1 MLMVMIN
8 HQGSSKINLMK
19 NIYKII
25 IICLVSLS
33 SLAQVPTLKR
43 ANKYFANKAYLDAA
57 QMYLALKPTQEI
69 LQNLGDCYYFNGQ
82 FDQAVKY
89 YEQVTPLSKNNVKD
103 DVVVRYANALKGINN
118 IKKADEIM
126 SIFFG
131 KPYNTQNYISELQY
145 SVPFDYEIKLV
156 SKDNNS
162 GNFGLAFWG
171 NKVVYAFYQTNSK
184 KTYNWNQKPYLDL
197 YEATL
202 SKEGLLENVKPFSNV
217 INTKT
222 HESNATFSQDGK
234 TMYFSRTNAKRVK
247 IGEEKIATIKIYK
260 AEFVNNEWVNVVETP
275 FSSDTYSVEHPFLTK
290 DGKRLYFA
298 SDMPGTIGSMDV
310 FYVDVNADG
319 TYGMPQNLGNVVNTE
334 SREQFPFVSEDGT
347 LYFSSDRY
355 EGLGGLD
362 IFMSKCKN
370 NVFESPINL
379 GATINSSKD
388 DFSFILKDKTQEGYF
403 SSNRNDQDNI
413 YSFTR
418 KENEK
423 QYFVE
428 GFIKDKKTK
437 NILPGTKVSLFDENN
452 IMVSSVVVGAD
463 GKYFLNTKPNHKYR
477 VEATKDLYIPSS
489 VAISTDAD
497 GQARFTIEMEIQS
510 FKDKEEVVVEKE
522 DGHVYVELENI
533 YFDFNKWNIKDKA
546 AKTLEVL
553 VDLMKKYPTMEVQIG
568 AHTDSKASEKYN
580 MMLSENRAKAT
591 VNYLVSKGIDGNRLT
606 YKGFGETMPLV
617 NCGDKCTETEHAKN
631 RRCEFKIIK

>member
-1 MLMVMIN
+1 
-8 HQGSSKINLMK
+8 MK
-19 NIYKII
+19 NIYKIVF
-25 IICLVSLS
+25 ICFVSLN

-82 FDQAVKY
+82 SDQAVKY
-89 YEQVTPLSKNNVKD
+89 YEQINPLTKNNVKE
-103 DVVVRYANALKGINN
+103 DVIIRYANALKGINN

-126 SIFFG
+126 TAFFG
-131 KPYNTQNYISELQY
+131 KSYNTLNYISELQY
-145 SVPFDYEIKLV
+145 TVPFDYEIKSV
-156 SKDNNS
+156 AKDNVNS
-162 GNFGLAFWG
+162 GNFGLVFWG
-171 NKVVYAFYQTNSK
+171 NKVVYASYQANSK

-222 HESNATFSQDGK
+222 HESNATFTQDGK
-234 TMYFSRTNAKRVK
+234 TMYFSRTNSKRVK
-247 IGEEKIATIKIYK
+247 VDGEKIATVKIFK
-260 AEFVNNEWVNVVETP
+260 AEYVNNEWINVSEVP
-275 FSSDTYSVEHPFLTK
+275 FSSDTYSVEHPCLSA
-290 DGKRLYFA
+290 DGKKLYFA
-298 SDMPGTIGSMDV
+298 SDMPGTIGSMDIY
-310 FYVDVNADG
+310 YVDVNADG
-319 TYGMPQNLGNVVNTE
+319 TYGKPQNLGNTVNSI
-334 SREQFPFVSEDGT
+334 SREQFPFISEEGT

-362 IFMSKCKN
+362 IFMSKNRN
-370 NVFESPINL
+370 NTFETPINL
-379 GATINSSKD
+379 GSTINSAKD
-388 DFSFILKDKTQEGYF
+388 DFAFVLKNKSQEGNF
-403 SSNRNDQDNI
+403 SSNRGEKDDI

-437 NILPGTKVSLFDENN
+437 EILPGSKVSLYDENN
-452 IMVSSVVVGAD
+452 KLVSSIVVGSD
-463 GKYFLNTKPNHKYR
+463 GKYFLNTKPNHKYK

-489 VAISTDAD
+489 VDISTDSE
-497 GQARFTIEMEIQS
+497 GQARFSIEMEIQS

-546 AKTLEVL
+546 SKTLDVL

-568 AHTDSKASEKYN
+568 AHTDSKASEEYN
-580 MMLSENRAKAT
+580 MTLSENRAKAT
-591 VNYLVSKGIDGNRLT
+591 VDYIVSKGIESTRLT

-617 NCGDKCTETEHAKN
+617 NCGDKCTEAEYAKN